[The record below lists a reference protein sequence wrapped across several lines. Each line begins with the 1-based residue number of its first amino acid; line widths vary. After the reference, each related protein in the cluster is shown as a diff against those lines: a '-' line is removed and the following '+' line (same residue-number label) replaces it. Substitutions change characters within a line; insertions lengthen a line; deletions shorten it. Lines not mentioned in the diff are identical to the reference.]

1 MGQLLCVFGVKYLR
15 LLWLT
20 CFPTVSFRMDEN
32 GNNGYVYITINA
44 VSGLI
49 NVDNKCHANYNL
61 SNLTAS
67 T

>member
-1 MGQLLCVFGVKYLR
+1 
-15 LLWLT
+15 
-20 CFPTVSFRMDEN
+20 MDEN
-32 GNNGYVYITINA
+32 GNNGYVYITTNA